1 MDKESFEQIAMAAAY
16 TNSKALELI
25 KRLEK
30 EVAIYKSDFE
40 SNIESI
46 GATIREAKE
55 KFAIIDLS
63 QVPTEE
69 LIRELKK
76 RKESECTN

>member
-1 MDKESFEQIAMAAAY
+1 MGDESFTQMAMAATY

-25 KRLEK
+25 KELEK
-30 EVAIYKSDFE
+30 EIAIYKSDFE

-69 LIRELKK
+69 LIRELEK
-76 RKESECTN
+76 RKEAECTS